1 MSSFHHLLPAH
12 LKPLYLPTI
21 NIPLLTHHRIIMAAQ
36 QPFGIPTGAKK
47 LEKVTELVEA
57 LTADLEED
65 QFLPDGRAT
74 ALDQLKLY
82 SRDPR
87 NAEPLYSEAVSAP
100 PVLGFSMLLRHAY
113 DKPST
118 KSARAAL
125 KVIANLML
133 LVPPTRHMFVDKGFA
148 PKAIKELDTGNY
160 EDEFLNS
167 RILFLTT
174 YETNIDLKEL
184 LDNEKLADRI
194 INNLAKHAKEM
205 DTKAKAK
212 ADPMQDMAL
221 TETVKLLFNVT
232 HWCKE
237 KASLFNPAVPHLIAV
252 LFKAEVSQT
261 KPLDP
266 PVGFIINGFL
276 NLDLSTPE
284 SQKALHPKSDPEK
297 VVSRV
302 IDLLDVAIRTIP
314 DEQKDPSVVPVLGL
328 VRSIYEHAPD
338 STKFFIREKL
348 LPTEEERK
356 DVLGKGH
363 SLPAKLLQNSNNPMA
378 PSLRNLIQHVL
389 FELSDK
395 DASKFVENVGYGFAS
410 GFLFQNNIPIPASVA
425 EAHGAGDAAKAQKP
439 VNPVTGQFVD
449 AEKPVDEP
457 EMTEE
462 EKEREAERLFVLFE
476 RLKKTGIIDV
486 QNPVEAAVREG
497 RFRELKD
504 DEVEELE

>member
-1 MSSFHHLLPAH
+1 
-12 LKPLYLPTI
+12 
-21 NIPLLTHHRIIMAAQ
+21 
-36 QPFGIPTGAKK
+36 
-47 LEKVTELVEA
+47 
-57 LTADLEED
+57 
-65 QFLPDGRAT
+65 
-74 ALDQLKLY
+74 
-82 SRDPR
+82 
-87 NAEPLYSEAVSAP
+87 
-100 PVLGFSMLLRHAY
+100 MLLRHAY

-205 DTKAKAK
+205 DTKAKAKAK

-476 RLKKTGIIDV
+476 R
-486 QNPVEAAVREG
+486 
-497 RFRELKD
+497 
-504 DEVEELE
+504 

>member
-1 MSSFHHLLPAH
+1 
-12 LKPLYLPTI
+12 
-21 NIPLLTHHRIIMAAQ
+21 MAAQ
-36 QPFGIPTGAKK
+36 PAFGLPTGAQK
-47 LEKVTELVEA
+47 LKDVTELVEA
-57 LTADLEED
+57 LTEDLEED
-65 QFLPDGRAT
+65 QFLPDDRAL
-74 ALDQLKLY
+74 ALEKLKLY

-87 NAEPLYSEAVSAP
+87 NAEPLFSEA
-100 PVLGFSMLLRHAY
+100 GFTMLLRHAY

-118 KSARAAL
+118 NSARAAL

-160 EDEFLNS
+160 DDEFLNS

-174 YETNIDLKEL
+174 YETKIDLKEL
-184 LDNEKLADRI
+184 LDKDKLADRI

-205 DTKAKAK
+205 DTKAK

-232 HWCKE
+232 HWCTE

-252 LFKAEVSQT
+252 LFKADVSQT

-276 NLDLSTPE
+276 NLDLNTPE
-284 SQKALHPKSDPEK
+284 NQEALHPKGDPER

-302 IDLLDVAIRTIP
+302 IDILDVSIRTIP
-314 DEQKDPSVVPVLGL
+314 DNQKDASIVPVLGL

-338 STKFFIREKL
+338 STKAFIREKL

-363 SLPAKLLQNSNNPMA
+363 SLSAKLLQNSNNAIA

-425 EAHGAGDAAKAQKP
+425 EAHGAGEAAKEQKP
-439 VNPVTGQFVD
+439 VNPITGQFVD

-486 QNPVEAAVREG
+486 QNPVETALREG
-497 RFRELKD
+497 RFRELRD